1 MNAIRCLLAIFA
13 TALQSSAADA
23 YFSND
28 RWAVTTS
35 GATGQ
40 AGNPITLTWSLV
52 PDGTTIRNA
61 GPSNLIGY
69 FDSLFNV
76 TNTAGELAQREWF
89 GVIEQSFDRWSQV
102 SGITFVYEPNDDGAR
117 LQDFSG
123 VVNVRGDV
131 RIGGT
136 FVDGPTGTL
145 AYSSLPDG
153 GDIVI
158 DTGETDLIVDAAGNF
173 RRLRNVLM
181 HELGHALG
189 LLHIESSTDALLM
202 EPLTSNSIDGPQL
215 DDIRGVQALYGD
227 PFEKSNDSLGNG
239 TSERATR
246 LGELPFDG
254 ILAIGTDAVG
264 GQVVAPTET
273 DFVSISN
280 RADTDFYSFT
290 VSAPARLNAVLK
302 PLGGV
307 FGQALEGETQSVFNA
322 NARSNLLLTV
332 FATDGS
338 TTLILA
344 DGAGAGQIETI
355 SDFTLATEG
364 TYYVRVTG
372 ASINVQLY
380 ELQLSASAL
389 SSGLPG
395 DNNQDGTIDA
405 ADYVAWRKGQGTTF
419 TNVDYDMWR
428 ANFGQSISKASARA
442 SANTLAAVVP
452 EPATFLLLILSV
464 VRGGRAI
471 RRTTSQV
478 AKLHD

>member
-1 MNAIRCLLAIFA
+1 MNTSRCLIAIVV
-13 TALQSSAADA
+13 TALQSSTVDA

-28 RWAVTTS
+28 RWAVTS
-35 GATGQ
+35 HATTGH
-40 AGNPITLTWSLV
+40 AGSPITLSWSLV
-52 PDGTTIRNA
+52 PDGTMIRNR
-61 GPSNLIGY
+61 GPSNLVGY
-69 FDSLFNV
+69 FDDLFNV
-76 TNTAGELAQREWF
+76 SNTGGELVQREWF
-89 GVIEQSFDRWSQV
+89 PVIESSFDRWSQL
-102 SGITFVYEPNDDGAR
+102 SGITFLYEPKDDGAT

-123 VVNVRGDV
+123 ALDVRGDV

-136 FVDGPTGTL
+136 LVDGPMGTL

-158 DTGETDLIVDAAGNF
+158 DTGEASLFANSADNY

-202 EPLTSNSIDGPQL
+202 EPFTSSAIDGPQL
-215 DDIRGVQALYGD
+215 DDIRGMQALYGD
-227 PFEKSNDSLGNG
+227 PFEKSDDGLGNG
-239 TSERATR
+239 TSALATP

-254 ILAIGTDAVG
+254 ILAIGTDAIG
-264 GQVVAPTET
+264 GQAVAPTET

-290 VSAPARLNAVLK
+290 VSAPARLNAVLQ
-302 PLGGV
+302 PLGGT
-307 FGQALEGETQSVFNA
+307 FSQALEGETQSVFDA
-322 NARSNLLLTV
+322 NARSNLSLAV

-338 TTLILA
+338 TLLTLA
-344 DGAGAGQIETI
+344 NSAGAGQIETI
-355 SDFTLATEG
+355 SNFTLATAG
-364 TYYVRVTG
+364 TYYVQVTG
-372 ASINVQLY
+372 ASVNVQLY

-405 ADYVAWRKGQGTTF
+405 ADYVAWRKGHGTAYKEEDY
-419 TNVDYDMWR
+419 NVWR
-428 ANFGQSISKASARA
+428 ANFGQSLSNAAARA
-442 SANTLAAVVP
+442 SANKLAAAVP
-452 EPATFLLLILSV
+452 EPATCLLLILSV
-464 VRGGRAI
+464 VCGGRAI
-471 RRTTSQV
+471 RRTTSRV